1 LVPLLENLVAAIQ
14 PYADANFVKLYLVPV
29 GEKIEICHHPENI
42 IPNLTKIISR
52 IIAFTPQEYDVQL
65 EIPQLDY
72 SKTDNIVILISNTGA
87 NLEGVKQSILS
98 GVGLNVSV
106 HKLKPEGTQFTL
118 YLPQNSYDD
127 KSEVETLTYQNEQ
140 IALVSPFYKKLKK
153 HLKNH
158 FTSISNLE
166 QTADAKSQ
174 RDGIFFKKV
183 NAVINA
189 HLDKEGFDTV
199 TLGRALALS
208 RTQLYRRL
216 KPLIGF
222 SPAHYIRFVRLSK
235 ARELL
240 KKEDLTVS
248 EVAYKTGFAS
258 HSHFTRAFSKQ
269 FGFKPSEMRELQYIN
284 TTKKNK
290 SPSDNLL
297 KNNGYEYSRKK

>member
-1 LVPLLENLVAAIQ
+1 MIYPIKTNLVPLLENLVAAIQ
-14 PYADANFVKLYLVPV
+14 PYADANLVKLYLLPV
-29 GEKIEICHHPENI
+29 DENIEIWHNPENI
-42 IPNLTKIISR
+42 IPDLTKIISR

-72 SKTDNIVILISNTGA
+72 SKTENIVILISNTGA
-87 NLEGVKQSILS
+87 NLEGVKNSILS
-98 GVGLNVSV
+98 GIELKVSV
-106 HKLKPEGTQFTL
+106 HKLNPEGTQFTL
-118 YLPQNSYDD
+118 YLPKNSFDE
-127 KSEVETLTYQNEQ
+127 KSEVETLSYQNEQ
-140 IALVSPFYKKLKK
+140 IIPVSPFYKKLKE

-174 RDGIFFKKV
+174 RDGIFLKKV

-199 TLGRALALS
+199 TLGGALALS

-222 SPAHYIRFVRLSK
+222 SPAHYIRFFRLSK

-240 KKEDLTVS
+240 NKKDLTVS

-269 FGFKPSEMRELQYIN
+269 FGFKPSEIRQLHYRN
-284 TTKKNK
+284 TSKK
-290 SPSDNLL
+290 
-297 KNNGYEYSRKK
+297 